1 MWEFD
6 DPIICNLEKILIS
19 SILLLHW
26 YTQTY
31 THTHIYTVIW
41 VGFVVCFVLF
51 CSCKLTQFLDF
62 WHAKCQCRNT
72 DYPLYVNHWIWAFN
86 DDHCHF
92 KLFEFS
98 IIWTSILLLLKT
110 YRKMVSFINWTWCSL
125 IWIFFYPIMKLTLA
139 FILLQIVHYIFF
151 CESIG
156 YINCYWMLR
165 FVYMRN

>member
-31 THTHIYTVIW
+31 IHTHIYTVIW
-41 VGFVVCFVLF
+41 VGFGVCFVLF

-62 WHAKCQCRNT
+62 WRAKCQCRNT

-98 IIWTSILLLLKT
+98 IIWTFILLLLTT

-125 IWIFFYPIMKLTLA
+125 IWIFFLSYYEVDFSIYFASNCSLHFLLWINRVHKL
-139 FILLQIVHYIFF
+139 LLNAKICLYA
-151 CESIG
+151 
-156 YINCYWMLR
+156 
-165 FVYMRN
+165 